1 MTKSLDESV
10 PPPLPQKLNKNH
22 SLPKSSTRRTP
33 DRQSP
38 QHSQNRALSPLEQN
52 NLFLRGRV
60 EQLESQNKHL
70 EKYITQLKA
79 HQQDTS

>member
-1 MTKSLDESV
+1 MSYHLSIYE
-10 PPPLPQKLNKNH
+10 PLHLTIY
-22 SLPKSSTRRTP
+22 LPIFFYNRTP
-33 DRQSP
+33 DTHSP

-79 HQQDTS
+79 HQ